1 MAGLVSSV
9 SDVTVLEGK
18 PAIFTVSLANTTTAP
33 TQIGLDVRGGTA
45 SSTYLTISPEYDY
58 YFDIDTSLDG
68 GQTWRRLGSDP
79 SFNSPS
85 SRAGFEVPVGFK
97 DFQVRVNTI
106 KDATIEPAETFTLIA
121 GDKVIGGGAAINN
134 EKTGTGTIVD
144 PGVLAPEIISV
155 SNASV
160 VEGEQAVFTVELSDS
175 PLSSV
180 IDLSISGINT
190 KDVAAKI
197 EVSFDL
203 GATWMPMDP
212 LGTTNSSFQV
222 PVAAGVKNFQV
233 RTMALT
239 DNAIEEPER
248 FLVSASN
255 PDGADLILRPQQRTL
270 SKDFKSGIGTII
282 DKPPITP
289 KVISVSNASANEG
302 EKVVFAVELADITVE
317 PISVELT
324 LESDTAAKSI
334 DFAPPINDP
343 LIDPPDLEA
352 SFDGGITWNPVPAD
366 SQLAVGVGVKNF
378 QVRVATITD
387 NEIEGNETFRLI
399 AGRNPRDI
407 GVAGIGTIVDV
418 APLPTKVLFVIDA
431 SGIEGKAAVFTIGL
445 SEPTFEPTNIQLNLA
460 SGTAILGKDFSATL
474 EASFDSGVT
483 WSSVPTNGQ
492 LSVDAGVSDF
502 QVRTMAL
509 IDNRKEA
516 AETFTLT
523 ASLNGGTVNGTGTI
537 LDTPIAT
544 KVIRVS
550 NARAIEGEQEVF
562 TIGLSNKTTAPTTVE
577 LNLASGTAT
586 LGTDFSATLEASF
599 DRGKTWTAVSGDGKL
614 EVGTGIKNFQ
624 VRAMTTIDPLLKEGK
639 ETFKLTASAN
649 GGAANGTGTIID
661 KRFVGAIAIDLNGDG
676 IQTLG
681 IDRGVKFDIT
691 NSGEKLST
699 GWISNADGFLAFD
712 KDGNGKID
720 SRAELFGGGVGQGF
734 AKLDS
739 FDSNRD
745 GLVNDRDARFGKLKV
760 WQDKN
765 SNGTTNCNE
774 LFSLSDVGIVSLKV
788 AYTSDFTL
796 DAQQNILGERSSAT
810 TNTGGIL
817 EVVNPYFQVASTSS
831 NFLSTHD

>member
-1 MAGLVSSV
+1 MAGIVSSV

-68 GQTWRRLGSDP
+68 GQTWRTLGSDP

-106 KDATIEPAETFTLIA
+106 KDATIEPSETFTLIA

-175 PLSSV
+175 PLSST
-180 IDLSISGINT
+180 IDLSISGIVT

-203 GATWMPMDP
+203 GATWMPIDP
-212 LGTTNSSFQV
+212 LGMTNSSFQV
-222 PVAAGVKNFQV
+222 PVAAGTKNFQV

-239 DNAIEEPER
+239 DNEIEGSER
-248 FLVSASN
+248 FLVYASN

-270 SKDFKSGIGTII
+270 SKDLKSGIGTII

-302 EKVVFAVELADITVE
+302 EKVVFVVELADITVE
-317 PISVELT
+317 PISVELR
-324 LESDTAAKSI
+324 LESDTADKGF
-334 DFAPPINDP
+334 DFAPPINNP
-343 LIDPPDLEA
+343 LIDPANLEA

-399 AGRNPRDI
+399 AGRNQRDL
-407 GVAGIGTIVDV
+407 GVAGIGTILDV
-418 APLPTKVLFVIDA
+418 APLPPKVIAVSDA
-431 SGIEGKAAVFTIGL
+431 NGSEGETEVFTISL
-445 SEPTFEPTNIQLNLA
+445 SDATFEPTNIQLNLA

-474 EASFDSGVT
+474 EASFDGSLT
-483 WSSVPTNGQ
+483 WIPVPTNGQ
-492 LSVDAGVSDF
+492 LSVGAGVIDF

-516 AETFTLT
+516 NETFTLT
-523 ASLNGGTVNGTGTI
+523 ASGNGGTANGTGTI
-537 LDTPIAT
+537 LDTPIAS
-544 KVIRVS
+544 KVVRVS
-550 NARAIEGEQEVF
+550 NARAIEGEKEVF
-562 TIGLSNKTTAPTTVE
+562 TVGLSTKTTAPTTVE
-577 LNLASGTAT
+577 LNLASGTAI

-599 DRGKTWTAVSGDGKL
+599 DRGKTWSAVPGDGKL
-614 EVGTGIKNFQ
+614 QVGAGIKNFQ
-624 VRAMTTIDPLLKEGK
+624 IRAMTTIDAALNEGK

-649 GGAANGTGTIID
+649 GGTADGTGTIID
-661 KRFVGAIAIDLNGDG
+661 KRLIGAIAIDLNGDG

-681 IDRGVKFDIT
+681 IDKGVKFDIA
-691 NSGEKLST
+691 NSSEKLST
-699 GWISNADGFLAFD
+699 AWISNADAFLAFD
-712 KDGNGKID
+712 KNGNGKID

-734 AKLDS
+734 AKLES
-739 FDSNRD
+739 FDSNHD
-745 GLVNDRDARFGKLKV
+745 GLINAQDDRFGKLKV

-765 SNGTTNCNE
+765 SDGITNCNE
-774 LFSLSDVGIVSLKV
+774 LFSLTDVGIVSLKV
-788 AYTSDFTL
+788 AYTSNFTL
-796 DAQQNILGERSSAT
+796 DAQQNVLGERSLAT
-810 TNTGGIL
+810 TNTGKTL
-817 EVVNPYFQVASTSS
+817 ETIDTYFQVASSS
-831 NFLSTHD
+831 TFLNTHD